1 MRLVHECPRG
11 PKRKEEATGGQKEG
25 ELMIIAVDFDGIL
38 CENQF
43 PNIGP
48 PNYTMVSFVRELID
62 MGHEVV
68 LWTSRVDQPLRDAVA
83 WCEDRGLHFCA
94 VNDNAPSNKAKYEGL
109 FPGGTRKV
117 DADIYIDDHNPAF
130 LRSAYS
136 NGYEMTI
143 IHTIDHIRRILK
155 WQEEN

>member
-1 MRLVHECPRG
+1 
-11 PKRKEEATGGQKEG
+11 
-25 ELMIIAVDFDGIL
+25 MIIAVDFDGIL

-43 PNIGP
+43 ANIGA
-48 PNYTMVSFVRELID
+48 PNYTMVSFVGELID

-68 LWTSRVDQPLRDAVA
+68 LWTSRVDQPLKDAVA

-94 VNDNAPSNKAKYEGL
+94 VNDNAPSNKAKYEDL

-117 DADIYIDDHNPAF
+117 YADIYIDDHNPAF
-130 LRSAYS
+130 LRSAHN
-136 NGYEMTI
+136 NGYEMAV

>member
-1 MRLVHECPRG
+1 MSTPRG
-11 PKRKEEATGGQKEG
+11 LKRKEEATGGQKEG
-25 ELMIIAVDFDGIL
+25 VLMIVAVDFDGVL

-68 LWTSRVDQPLRDAVA
+68 LWTSRVDQPLQDAVA

-94 VNDNAPSNKAKYEGL
+94 VNDNAPSNKKQFDGSYSM
-109 FPGGTRKV
+109 PPRKV
-117 DADIYIDDHNPAF
+117 YADIYIDDHTPAF
-130 LRSAYS
+130 LRSERNNNHEVAIL
-136 NGYEMTI
+136 NTI
-143 IHTIDHIRRILK
+143 EHVRRILK
-155 WQEEN
+155 WNEEN